1 MKKVMMAVAV
11 CLTMTACEKAIV
23 PEGFDEDETA
33 ESFNTPTKKF
43 TFTVKGDFDSPTF
56 VYGDVSAMQ
65 ETKRASGG
73 TRRSVT
79 YLTNESNQMTD
90 LWVFDFVGD
99 VCVQSMHQTTS
110 DESWGQP
117 QMSLTLGTHH
127 VYFVASR
134 GVGPVIDGQTI
145 TWSSVRDTFWK
156 DYEVTVANTSN
167 GNRAVT
173 LDRVVSKLKVTINDV
188 IPTGAATLSVT
199 PATWYYGLNIRTGAA
214 CGVQNDVPI
223 SVSIPSGYIGTTGLA
238 VSFFTIS
245 APEEWTTDVAVAIK
259 DGNGSTLGSAT
270 INDAPM
276 KGNRSAEYSGNMFSG
291 SNTMTVGL
299 NTTWDSPVIG
309 NF

>member
-23 PEGFDEDETA
+23 PEGVDEDETA
-33 ESFNTPTKKF
+33 EGFNAPTKKF

-56 VYGDVSAMQ
+56 IYGDEIAMQ
-65 ETKRASGG
+65 ETNETSGG

-99 VCVQSMHQTTS
+99 VCVQSIHQTTS
-110 DESWGQP
+110 DETWGQP
-117 QMSLTLGTHH
+117 QMSLTLGMHH

-134 GVGPVIDGQTI
+134 GLSPVIDGQII

-214 CGVQNDVPI
+214 CGIQNDAPI

-245 APEEWTTDVAVAIK
+245 QSAEWTTDVAVAIK
-259 DGNGSTLGSAT
+259 DGNGTTLGSAT
-270 INDAPM
+270 IDDAPM

-291 SNTMTVGL
+291 SNTMTVAL
-299 NTTWDSPVIG
+299 NATWDSPVIG

>member
-1 MKKVMMAVAV
+1 MGGVDSN
-11 CLTMTACEKAIV
+11 I
-23 PEGFDEDETA
+23 
-33 ESFNTPTKKF
+33 PTKKF
-43 TFTVKGDFDSPTF
+43 TFTVKGDFTSPTF
-56 VYGDVSAMQ
+56 SEGSR
-65 ETKRASGG
+65 RAA
-73 TRRSVT
+73 
-79 YLTNESNQMTD
+79 YLGADGNSMTD

-99 VCVQSMHQTTS
+99 NMVQQVHQTVDS
-110 DESWGQP
+110 DGWGEP
-117 QMSLTLGTHH
+117 TMPLTIGTHH

-134 GVGPVIDGQTI
+134 GVSPVVDGQTI

-173 LDRVVSKLKVTINDV
+173 LDRVVSKLIVTINDV
-188 IPTGAATLSVT
+188 MPTGAATLSVT
-199 PATWYYGLNIRTGAA
+199 PATWYYGLNYRTGTA
-214 CGVQNDVPI
+214 CGVQNDAPI

-245 APEEWTTDVAVAIK
+245 QSTEWTTDVAVAIK
-259 DGNGSTLGSAT
+259 DGNGTTMGSAT
-270 INDAPM
+270 IDDAPM

>member
-1 MKKVMMAVAV
+1 VRSRLRLRVLTKVNGGVSSD
-11 CLTMTACEKAIV
+11 I
-23 PEGFDEDETA
+23 
-33 ESFNTPTKKF
+33 PTKKF
-43 TFTVKGDFDSPTF
+43 TFTVKGDFISPTF
-56 VYGDVSAMQ
+56 TEGSR
-65 ETKRASGG
+65 RAA
-73 TRRSVT
+73 
-79 YLTNESNQMTD
+79 YLGADGNSMTD
-90 LWVFDFVGD
+90 LWVFDYVGD
-99 VCVQSMHQTTS
+99 NLMQHVHQTVES
-110 DESWGQP
+110 DGWGEP
-117 QMSLTLGTHH
+117 TMSLTLGTHH

-199 PATWYYGLNIRTGAA
+199 PATWYYGLNYRTGAA
-214 CGVQNDVPI
+214 CGVQNDAPI

-245 APEEWTTDVAVAIK
+245 APEEWTTDIAVAIK
-259 DGNGSTLGSAT
+259 DGNDTKLGSAT
-270 INDAPM
+270 IDDAPM